1 MFDSFIKAAGE
12 LDYIRLAGGDAGEH
26 RRLSAVSAAEP
37 RHVQNLYRPMMH
49 LWWLTYLILQR
60 NVILLFLSPC
70 CFHPCMHDLL
80 LCAGP
85 LR

>member
-49 LWWLTYLILQR
+49 LW
-60 NVILLFLSPC
+60 
-70 CFHPCMHDLL
+70 
-80 LCAGP
+80 
-85 LR
+85 